1 MNVDEKPTLWDE
13 PRELCNALALLS
25 LMRIPGIG
33 PVKAIEVAQIFSN
46 WAHIA
51 SESPEILTKVVGKA
65 AGELAYAA
73 TDPPLVPETPEEV
86 QLVSYFDDQ
95 FPAGL
100 RSIPSPPA
108 VLWVRGS
115 TPADHRC
122 VAVVGT
128 RHPTQG
134 GIEAA
139 RASTEALVAHGCGIV
154 SGLAA
159 GIDTVAHTAALDSGG
174 LTWAYLGGGIE
185 RPTPRSNAQL
195 AERIVEEGGGLLS
208 EQPLGTEPAGPTL
221 VARDRLQSGSSHTT
235 VIIQSGVPSGT
246 LHTAR
251 FTLEQGRQLAI
262 QAPDEDES
270 GDPAWEANRR
280 LIDPE
285 GCDPKI
291 LRPNSDRLRK
301 QIAERRPVADLVF
314 ADPSQL
320 VEGLKDRQL

>member
-1 MNVDEKPTLWDE
+1 MNVDREPTLWDE
-13 PRELCNALALLS
+13 PRELCNASALLS
-25 LMRIPGIG
+25 LMRISGIG
-33 PVKAIEVAQIFSN
+33 PVKAIELAQQFSS
-46 WAHIA
+46 WTHIA
-51 SESPEILTKVVGKA
+51 AASPEVLKDSVGKS

-73 TDPPLVPETPEEV
+73 ANPPGVHEPPEGV
-86 QLVSYFDDQ
+86 QLLSYFDDQ
-95 FPAGL
+95 YPAGL

-128 RHPTQG
+128 RRPTRG

-174 LTWAYLGGGIE
+174 LTWAYLGGGID
-185 RPTPRSNAQL
+185 RPTPRSNAEL
-195 AERIVEEGGGLLS
+195 AERIVDEGGGLLS
-208 EQPLGTEPAGPTL
+208 EQPLGTEPAAPTL
-221 VARDRLQSGSSHTT
+221 VARDRLQSGSSQTT
-235 VIIQSGVPSGT
+235 VIVQSGVPSGT

-251 FTLEQGRQLAI
+251 FTLEQGRRLFV
-262 QAPDEDES
+262 QAPDENES
-270 GDPAWEANRR
+270 GDPAWEANRK
-280 LIDPE
+280 LVDPE

-291 LRPNSDRLRK
+291 LRPNSDRLRR

-320 VEGLKDRQL
+320 VEGLKGR